1 MSTVGNNRSTTNS
14 GRRSMSSIPM
24 PPSSGSSSSIS
35 ASLSSNAASSVS
47 KTPSRRL
54 SVPVGSAAS
63 SLSNSTST
71 PQKLTAGNLNTLNSG
86 TPATR
91 PRAAPSIV
99 SNSRRSVVGGAK
111 PVMVPVSRPKAEKV
125 ESQEAEVRAGQK
137 EPPESKQQPQPQMF
151 SNETST
157 STVMTMTT
165 PTRKRVTSA
174 LSSLVS
180 SPTPSPSRT
189 RTRVLSTP
197 GPRTGTPGSAGKV
210 LAVVSPSINLISPS
224 PLGTPSRPP
233 RPSAS
238 TSSPAQHTPQRFPSS
253 QAKNT
258 PPSAHKKSLARS
270 MSDSFQLVAKVS
282 PQRSAAA
289 SSRSQSFFSPP
300 YLPPPHENPVPLPL
314 GPASIVPS
322 LWNAGGDDSIDL
334 DDLSTD
340 LDMITEGD
348 ESMNVDGAGLDLDLA
363 SGSGLDS
370 SLVPLLNQVNTVHVQ
385 KITAYKRLLERTHNN
400 NAAQLHALQAEVRM
414 LREHLAIVNAEGRGA
429 GEEEQGLE
437 ALLGMGMGRMDYWK
451 GFDSEDDEEDG
462 FEEFGDDGELVDA
475 LRGIG
480 RDSSGRY
487 LFDERKVKK
496 VVKRMGREAR
506 ERLIGIILEASHPG
520 AVSKQILLLQKYLKS
535 TYDILGN
542 LSAPLALRVLLEF
555 PVQEV
560 ILRLS
565 LVSKRWHQVVHHYT
579 FWRMHVYLLT
589 RTDPVPVTPSNAHN
603 YKILAPPPKGLGD
616 GGWFPLYKSLFHLQK
631 NLKEGLAQSV
641 LFLHGHTN
649 HVTTLTLRGRRLISG
664 SYDESIRFWQL
675 PEKGVGVGMSRAAM
689 EGAAGGS
696 EIKPRKGEVEKT
708 EGVKEVLKAAECK
721 KVLKVGK
728 VVSCVDWLIEEEVF
742 VVGFHDVGRV
752 HLFSSLT
759 YTPLQQLSG
768 HLNGIRAVALS
779 SKNLVSAGA
788 DKALVCWDWRAGT
801 KIVRFGQQMTVN
813 IGVQLIA
820 GATKE
825 EGERVVSVTIDG
837 VVRVFSI
844 QRREMISQFK
854 LSELGGTDPFLN
866 AKLFNVG
873 AAPNNMLQWFAAKG
887 SQMTCATK
895 YVILHLQWQ
904 EEAETPAQAEGIS
917 NSNTNGN
924 GKPNR
929 TASEDSLSVKSPT
942 TASASL
948 KSPSYKPRSPSVLSL
963 ASTVSTSQAQTPSR
977 SRTSSNFS
985 LSRSTSTSSVSGVGS
1000 TPPSRRTSLLGNI
1013 STGPSTPG
1021 GRLSVSGR
1029 RTPSTPLSPNSRV
1042 TTPTTASTTLAGSIA
1057 GFGASTRLGQ
1067 RAAILTAPPKLV
1079 SLVETPDVAVGAVD
1093 PRKKRVVTATRFSSR
1108 VGADRRIFMSI
1119 HQDES
1124 DSKKKKKKKVKNVDG
1139 GETEGSDAE
1148 SEASSDSDSDLRH
1161 ILAGSDGEKY
1171 VPYSGVDIDTNCVP
1185 VTGAWSALAEAENLP
1200 APGDTNT
1207 KIKGLIGSLP
1217 TKFNGLATPE
1227 KNPMSMQMSHEEV
1240 VVGCADG
1247 TIYVMNF
1254 VGYEYQ
1260 KPKSLVDDGGEDY
1273 PKEEEADSED
1283 GAGSESDPGT
1293 QS

>member
-1 MSTVGNNRSTTNS
+1 M
-14 GRRSMSSIPM
+14 
-24 PPSSGSSSSIS
+24 S
-35 ASLSSNAASSVS
+35 ASLSSNAASSLAR
-47 KTPSRRL
+47 TPSRRI
-54 SVPVGSAAS
+54 SAPVVSKDFSA
-63 SLSNSTST
+63 SNSTST
-71 PQKLTAGNLNTLNSG
+71 PQKLTSSNLNALSSGPGNSV
-86 TPATR
+86 PR
-91 PRAAPSIV
+91 PRATPSIV
-99 SNSRRSVVGGAK
+99 SNSRRSVVGGSKAAS
-111 PVMVPVSRPKAEKV
+111 VPVPRPKVAATDNGKGKG
-125 ESQEAEVRAGQK
+125 QEEAQNKHEGEHQA
-137 EPPESKQQPQPQMF
+137 QMF

-157 STVMTMTT
+157 STIMTMTT

-174 LSSLVS
+174 VSSLVS
-180 SPTPSPSRT
+180 TPTPSRT

-197 GPRTGTPGSAGKV
+197 GPGTPGSAGKMS
-210 LAVVSPSINLISPS
+210 AASPGISLTSPS
-224 PLGTPSRPP
+224 PIGTPSRPP
-233 RPSAS
+233 AS
-238 TSSPAQHTPQRFPSS
+238 VSSPASHHTPQRSISGGSRLPSQS
-253 QAKNT
+253 QGT
-258 PPSAHKKSLARS
+258 PASARKKSPARS
-270 MSDSFQLVAKVS
+270 MSDSFQLVTKAS
-282 PQRSAAA
+282 PQRQQHGSP
-289 SSRSQSFFSPP
+289 SSHSLFSPP
-300 YLPPPHENPVPLPL
+300 YPPPPHEDPVPLPL
-314 GPASIVPS
+314 GPSSVVPS
-322 LWNAGGDDSIDL
+322 LWKAGEDSF
-334 DDLSTD
+334 DDLSMD
-340 LDMITEGD
+340 LDMITEDD
-348 ESMNVDGAGLDLDLA
+348 ENVNADGTGLDLA
-363 SGSGLDS
+363 SGSGSDS
-370 SLVPLLNQVNTVHVQ
+370 SLVPLLTQVNTVHVQ
-385 KITAYKRLLERTHNN
+385 KITSYKRLLERTQNN

-414 LREHLAIVNAEGRGA
+414 LREQLANVNAGGGGGRGRFIGNGEDELLESGYLCSNCGSREGKGRRRYWA
-429 GEEEQGLE
+429 GWRGFELDDDDSGQE
-437 ALLGMGMGRMDYWK
+437 
-451 GFDSEDDEEDG
+451 GFD
-462 FEEFGDDGELVDA
+462 DDGELVSA

-487 LFDERKVKK
+487 LFDEKKVRKV
-496 VVKRMGREAR
+496 VRRMGRDAR

-542 LSAPLALRVLLEF
+542 LSPPLALRILLEF
-555 PVQEV
+555 PVQDV
-560 ILRLS
+560 VLRLS
-565 LVSKRWHQVVHHYT
+565 LVSKRWHEVVHHYT
-579 FWRMHVYLLT
+579 FWRYHCYHLT
-589 RTDPVPVTPSNAHN
+589 RTDPVPITSGNAHN
-603 YKILAPPPKGLGD
+603 YKILASPPKGLGD

-664 SYDESIRFWQL
+664 SYDESIRFWEL
-675 PEKGVGVGMSRAAM
+675 PERGVGVGMSRAAM

-696 EIKPRKGEVEKT
+696 ETKPRKGEVEKT
-708 EGVKEVLKAAECK
+708 EGVKEALKAAECK
-721 KVLKVGK
+721 KVLRVGR

-759 YTPLQQLSG
+759 YTPLQQLAG
-768 HLNGIRAVALS
+768 HLNGIRAVALT

-801 KIVRFGQQMTVN
+801 KIVRFGQQTTVN

-895 YVILHLQWQ
+895 SVILHLQWQ
-904 EEAETPAQAEGIS
+904 EEAENTVQAEGS
-917 NSNTNGN
+917 ANGNTNG
-924 GKPNR
+924 KSTR
-929 TASEDSLSVKSPT
+929 TASEESLTVKSPT
-942 TASASL
+942 AVTASL
-948 KSPSYKPRSPSVLSL
+948 KSPTTTGRTRSPSVLSL
-963 ASTVSTSQAQTPSR
+963 ASNTTATQNQTPTR
-977 SRTSSNFS
+977 SRTSSTFS
-985 LSRSTSTSSVSGVGS
+985 LSRSTSTSSVSGSGS
-1000 TPPSRRTSLLGNI
+1000 ASASRRTSLLGAI
-1013 STGPSTPG
+1013 STGSPAG

-1029 RTPSTPLSPNSRV
+1029 RTPSTPLSPNSRT
-1042 TTPTTASTTLAGSIA
+1042 TTPTTASTLGGSIA
-1057 GFGASTRLGQ
+1057 GFGASARLGQ

-1079 SLVETPDVAVGAVD
+1079 ALVETPDVAVGAVD

-1119 HQDES
+1119 HQDKAES
-1124 DSKKKKKKKVKNVDG
+1124 KRRKSKKSKSSFPD
-1139 GETEGSDAE
+1139 GETGNEDEEGSDPE
-1148 SEASSDSDSDLRH
+1148 SETGTDSDSDLQH
-1161 ILAGSDGEKY
+1161 ILTGADGEKY
-1171 VPYSGVDIDTNCVP
+1171 VPYSGVDIDTNCTP
-1185 VTGAWSALAEAENLP
+1185 VTGAWAALADAENLP
-1200 APGDTNT
+1200 QPGDANV

-1260 KPKSLVDDGGEDY
+1260 KPKSIGEDVGEVEH
-1273 PKEEEADSED
+1273 EESPED
-1283 GAGSESDPGT
+1283 ESNSDDDETGSELDAKSA
-1293 QS
+1293 